1 MRLETLLLRQVNP
14 SFLQNGRV
22 TSQVF
27 RPTPKDQEMLSVD
40 NGDRVTPEQSFFRFT
55 SVPACRSHG
64 VMAVS
69 VKECTDCNLPIIE
82 DGDPYPEHCSINFSA
97 NSKSQ
102 TEKHAKVLRSNAEKR
117 GSLFVGAESSDA

>member
-22 TSQVF
+22 TSQIF
-27 RPTPKDQEMLSVD
+27 RPTPKDQDMLSVD

-69 VKECTDCNLPIIE
+69 VNECTDCHLQIIE
-82 DGDPYPEHCSINFSA
+82 DGYPYPEHCSINFCG

-102 TEKHAKVLRSNAEKR
+102 IEKHAKVLRSNAEKR
-117 GSLFVGAESSDA
+117 GWLFVGAESSDA